1 MDTQTKKS
9 GMGKK
14 SIIIIAFLIL
24 VLVVII
30 ASQKKSM
37 APTNTLNQAPAPTT
51 APTGNQQSAVQPPND
66 KMASI
71 NQDLQGV
78 NLTDLENEFKDIDA
92 NLKNL

>member
-37 APTNTLNQAPAPTT
+37 APTNTLNQAPAA